1 MKDTVLHFPPEV
13 KFESRLS
20 LSYQIKKYEITFY
33 YENEYFEHYGFV
45 DDNNNVFETFEEGSL
60 QRTKTLI
67 FSIKYFLIFLKEG
80 KDIDLY
86 LLILKNYL
94 F

>member
-1 MKDTVLHFPPEV
+1 MDENKSLMYGINYERHGVTFSFPPEV

-20 LSYQIKKYEITFY
+20 LSYQIKKYEITLY

-45 DDNNNVFETFEEGSL
+45 DDNNNVWFETFEEGSL

-67 FSIKYFLIFLKEG
+67 FSINTVFF
-80 KDIDLY
+80 
-86 LLILKNYL
+86 
-94 F
+94 